1 MGWYAKKGERSQMV
15 GLWEMFTVK
24 CKNLFCKNQNKK
36 NLLIKK
42 KSTTSTFFKLVNFAK
57 VARFS

>member
-1 MGWYAKKGERSQMV
+1 MGWYAKKEKRFINGGVV
-15 GLWEMFTVK
+15 GNVYSTML
-24 CKNLFCKNQNKK
+24 LFCKNQNKK

-42 KSTTSTFFKLVNFAK
+42 ICTISPFFKLMNFEK

>member
-24 CKNLFCKNQNKK
+24 CKNFFCINHNKQFINKK
-36 NLLIKK
+36 ICAI
-42 KSTTSTFFKLVNFAK
+42 STFFKLVNFAK
-57 VARFS
+57 GAIIS